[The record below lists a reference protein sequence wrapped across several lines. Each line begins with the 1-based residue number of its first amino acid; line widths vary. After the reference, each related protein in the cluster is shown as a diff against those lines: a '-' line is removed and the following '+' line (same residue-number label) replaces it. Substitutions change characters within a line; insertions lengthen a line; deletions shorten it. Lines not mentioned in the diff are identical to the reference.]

1 MSLILTAAVL
11 STMHYEGDVTADN
24 GDYVDVQFTVP
35 AGTVEIEIAHTD
47 NSDNAILDWGVWAPE
62 GFRGWGG
69 GLTDNAIIGVDQS
82 SRSYLPGAITPG
94 TWTVSVGKAKLDPT
108 GTHYAIDITCRDNA
122 TLPVLDKAAFTPTVL
137 NPMRRW
143 YKGDFHVHSTQSGDA
158 KATFDQIATLAQS
171 RGLDFA
177 NISDHNTVSQ
187 HALLA
192 ALQPQYPGFLWLRG
206 AEITTY
212 SGHGNAV
219 GIHDYVEHRLG
230 YQGRTV
236 KGIVDD
242 VAAQG
247 GVFIVNHPMLDLGT
261 SCIGCAWQH
270 VDDTP
275 WNEVSGIEVITG
287 NFDIGIQAFVPR
299 VLTLWDS
306 LLDQGYRI
314 AAIGGSDDHTAGMNE
329 GITGSSIGSPTTLV
343 LADNLSEPAIVDAI
357 RHGRTIVQLRGP
369 DDPLVEMT
377 MTGAAGAVAEIGD
390 DVVGIDHVSIQF
402 HVTAG
407 NGTFVQLWRDGVK
420 VDQQAVT
427 SDDVHGTFE
436 RAAAGGPERFRIQ
449 LINDTNQTLVITSH
463 IYVDGVAGDS
473 GCGCLA
479 ASGGNSTG
487 WWVMVGFALLAR
499 RRTARRNRILPSAR

>member
-1 MSLILTAAVL
+1 MRSGMTLVLTAAVL
-11 STMHYEGDVTADN
+11 STMHFEGDVTADN
-24 GDYVDVQFTVP
+24 GDYVDVAFAVP
-35 AGTVEIEIAHTD
+35 AGTVEIEIAHAD
-47 NSDNAILDWGVWAPE
+47 NSTYAILDWGVWAPE

-69 GLTDNAIIGVDQS
+69 GLTDNAIIGVEQS
-82 SRSYLPGAITPG
+82 SRSYVPGAITPG
-94 TWTVSVGKAKLDPT
+94 TWTVSIGKAKLDAT
-108 GTHYAIDITCRDNA
+108 GAHYAIDITCRDNA

-137 NPMRRW
+137 NPMRHW

-230 YQGRTV
+230 YQNRMI

-261 SCIGCAWQH
+261 TCIGCAWKH

-275 WNEVSGIEVITG
+275 WDEVSGIEVITG

-299 VLTLWDS
+299 VLVLWDS

-329 GITGSSIGSPTTLV
+329 GNTGSSIGSPTTLV
-343 LADNLSEPAIVDAI
+343 LADNLSEQAIVDAI
-357 RHGRTIVQLRGP
+357 RHGRPIVQLPGP
-369 DDPLVEMT
+369 D
-377 MTGAAGAVAEIGD
+377 
-390 DVVGIDHVSIQF
+390 
-402 HVTAG
+402 
-407 NGTFVQLWRDGVK
+407 
-420 VDQQAVT
+420 
-427 SDDVHGTFE
+427 
-436 RAAAGGPERFRIQ
+436 
-449 LINDTNQTLVITSH
+449 
-463 IYVDGVAGDS
+463 
-473 GCGCLA
+473 
-479 ASGGNSTG
+479 
-487 WWVMVGFALLAR
+487 
-499 RRTARRNRILPSAR
+499 